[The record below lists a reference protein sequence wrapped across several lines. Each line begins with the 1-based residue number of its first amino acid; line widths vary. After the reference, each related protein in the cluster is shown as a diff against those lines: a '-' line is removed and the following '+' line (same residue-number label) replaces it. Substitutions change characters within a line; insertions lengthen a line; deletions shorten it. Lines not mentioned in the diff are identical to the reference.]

1 MKALRED
8 LSPEH
13 GVSSDVQ
20 GGVGHSQVSVAQRKA
35 Q

>member
-1 MKALRED
+1 MKAVRED
-8 LSPEH
+8 LSPKH

-20 GGVGHSQVSVAQRKA
+20 GGVGHSEVSLAQRKA